1 MKITRMDPEQ
11 KVRYLTT
18 EPIPKLV
25 RELSIPTMVSMMV
38 TAFYNMADT
47 AFVGRLDNQSTAAVG
62 VAFSAMAMI
71 QAISFLFG
79 HGSGNYISRQLGAR
93 NYEDARHM
101 AATSFFTAFASGVVL
116 GILGILFVTP
126 LSRLLGSTPT
136 ILPYTV
142 RYLRVIFVGTPF
154 IMCSFVL
161 NNHLRFQGNA
171 SVAMIGIVTG
181 AVANVLLDPLLI
193 FGLSMGVEGAALATV
208 ISQIMSFVLLW
219 VLHRKRAVVQVH
231 WHQMNLKRRYLE
243 GILKGG
249 IPSMFRQ
256 GLGSLATVLL
266 NLAAGYYGGTMAD
279 QAIAAMGV
287 VGRITAFANS
297 ALIGFGQGFQPI
309 CGTNYGAGC
318 YKRVREAFFFC
329 LKLGSGT
336 LAVFS
341 VLGILFAHPLM
352 LLFRNDEQ
360 VARIGALA
368 LRAQCLV
375 LVLSVW
381 IILCSMLLQ
390 TIGMA
395 AKASVVA
402 SARQGIMFVPMIL
415 LLPWLFGLAGVQF
428 AQMAADIL
436 SFALTLPIGWSV
448 LEQLREDRPK
458 A

>member
-1 MKITRMDPEQ
+1 MEITRMDPEQ
-11 KVRYLTT
+11 KVLYLTT

-38 TAFYNMADT
+38 TGFYNMADT

-71 QAISFLFG
+71 QAISFLFS

-93 NYEDARHM
+93 NYEDARRM
-101 AATSFFTAFASGVVL
+101 AATSFFSAFVTGVIL
-116 GILGILFVTP
+116 GVLGILFVTP
-126 LSRLLGSTPT
+126 LSRLLGSTST

-142 RYLRVIFVGTPF
+142 RYLRIIFLGTPF

-171 SVAMIGIVTG
+171 SVAMIGIVAG
-181 AVANVLLDPLLI
+181 AVANLALDPLLI
-193 FGLSMGVEGAALATV
+193 FGFGMGVEGAALATV
-208 ISQIMSFVLLW
+208 ISQLMSFVLLW
-219 VLHRKRAVVQVH
+219 VLHRKKAVVQVH
-231 WHQMNLKRRYLE
+231 WQALSMDKKYFV
-243 GILKGG
+243 GFFKGG
-249 IPSMFRQ
+249 VPSMFRQ
-256 GLGSLATVLL
+256 GLGSMATILL
-266 NLAAGYYGGTMAD
+266 NLAAGYYGGSMAD

-318 YKRVREAFFFC
+318 YRRVREAFFFC

-360 VARIGALA
+360 VACIGAVTLQ
-368 LRAQCLV
+368 AQCLV

-395 AKASVVA
+395 AKATVVA
-402 SARQGIMFVPMIL
+402 SARQGLAFVPMIL
-415 LLPWLFGLAGVQF
+415 LLPWIFGLTGVQL

-436 SFALTLPIGWSV
+436 SFAITLPIGWKV
-448 LEQLREDRPK
+448 LEQLKHDPK
-458 A
+458 

>member
-1 MKITRMDPEQ
+1 M
-11 KVRYLTT
+11 
-18 EPIPKLV
+18 
-25 RELSIPTMVSMMV
+25 
-38 TAFYNMADT
+38 
-47 AFVGRLDNQSTAAVG
+47 
-62 VAFSAMAMI
+62 
-71 QAISFLFG
+71 
-79 HGSGNYISRQLGAR
+79 
-93 NYEDARHM
+93 
-101 AATSFFTAFASGVVL
+101 
-116 GILGILFVTP
+116 
-126 LSRLLGSTPT
+126 
-136 ILPYTV
+136 

-219 VLHRKRAVVQVH
+219 RLHRKRAVVQVH
-231 WHQMNLKRRYLE
+231 WHQMSLKRRYLE

-329 LKLGSGT
+329 LKLGSVT

-415 LLPWLFGLAGVQF
+415 LLPGLFGLAEVQF